1 MTIMTIRIPDDVK
14 EAFDKA
20 FEGKDKDAVIADLIR
35 RDLEQRTEAMQMKE
49 DAPKRDLV
57 AEFRKLRASM
67 LPMTDAEIRQ
77 ARDELRREAGY

>member
-20 FEGKDKDAVIADLIR
+20 FEGEDKDAIIADLIR
-35 RDLEQRTEAMQMKE
+35 KALHMRTETGEAKE

-57 AEFRKLRASM
+57 AEFRKLRESM
-67 LPMTDAEIRQ
+67 PSMTNEEIRR
-77 ARDELRREAGY
+77 AREELRREAGY

>member
-20 FEGKDKDAVIADLIR
+20 YEGEDKDAIIADLIR
-35 RDLEQRTEAMQMKE
+35 KALHMRTGTEQATT

-57 AEFRKLRASM
+57 AEFRKLRELMPSISQ
-67 LPMTDAEIRQ
+67 DEIR
-77 ARDELRREAGY
+77 RLREEGRH

>member
-20 FEGKDKDAVIADLIR
+20 YEGEDKDAIIADLISKALHMR
-35 RDLEQRTEAMQMKE
+35 TGTEQAAA

-57 AEFRKLRASM
+57 AEFRNLRESM
-67 LPMTDAEIRQ
+67 PSMTNEEIRQ
-77 ARDELRREAGY
+77 AREELRREAG

>member
-20 FEGKDKDAVIADLIR
+20 YEGRDKDAVIASLIR
-35 RDLEQRTEAMQMKE
+35 RDLEGRTQAAPVKE
-49 DAPKRDLV
+49 EAPKRDLV

-67 LPMTDAEIRQ
+67 APMTDEEIKQ
-77 ARDELRREAGY
+77 AREELRREAGY